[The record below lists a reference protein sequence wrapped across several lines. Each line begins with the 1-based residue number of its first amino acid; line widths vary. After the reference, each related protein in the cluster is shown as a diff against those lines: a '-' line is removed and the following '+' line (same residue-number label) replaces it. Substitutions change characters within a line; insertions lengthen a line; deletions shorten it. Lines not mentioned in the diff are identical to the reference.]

1 MRHLHAVSPV
11 EPVAPRPPGI
21 RPASRVSTAGR
32 LAGRRVVVTGG
43 ARGIGEA
50 IVRSFAAEGARVA
63 VLDRRFEDA
72 AMLAKQVGGE
82 AYEVELADVP
92 ATHEAMGRALRR
104 LGGIDVLVNT
114 AGVLRYGSLLELRPE
129 EWDEV
134 FAVNTRAMLVTTQIA
149 ARAMIAFRTPSVDC
163 VGKVINVTGTCGTSA
178 GGGQAHY
185 AAAKAAV
192 VALTRA
198 AAHELGPHG
207 ITVNCL
213 CPGAVRTETGTG
225 VRTAPD
231 VAAWSALSPLGRLT
245 EPEDVARAAVFLA
258 SSDSD
263 FLTGDAIDVAGGMA
277 LH

>member
-1 MRHLHAVSPV
+1 MRHLRAVSPSG
-11 EPVAPRPPGI
+11 VAAVGDRQV
-21 RPASRVSTAGR
+21 RRSGR
-32 LAGRRVVVTGG
+32 LGGRRVVVTGG

-50 IVRSFAAEGARVA
+50 IVRSFASEGARVA
-63 VLDRRFEDA
+63 VLDRRFEEA
-72 AMLAKQVGGE
+72 AVLAKQIGGV
-82 AYEVELADVP
+82 AYDVDLANVRET
-92 ATHEAMGRALRR
+92 AEAMARAIDW

-149 ARAMIAFRTPSVDC
+149 AREMIAFRTPSGDC
-163 VGKVINVTGTCGTSA
+163 AGKVINVAGTCGTSA

-213 CPGAVRTETGTG
+213 CPGVVRSEAGAPRS
-225 VRTAPD
+225 VPD
-231 VAAWSALSPLGRLT
+231 VAAWSALSPLGRVA
-245 EPEDVARAAVFLA
+245 EPSDVARTALFLA
-258 SSDSD
+258 SSESD